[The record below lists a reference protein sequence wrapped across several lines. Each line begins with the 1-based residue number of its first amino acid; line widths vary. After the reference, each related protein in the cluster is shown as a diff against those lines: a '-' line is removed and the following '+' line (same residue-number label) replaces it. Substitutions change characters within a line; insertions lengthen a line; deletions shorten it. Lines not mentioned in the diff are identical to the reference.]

1 LRFLNPRIGFI
12 VKLIANHEL
21 SRGENEVECL
31 QKLHGLAAVQHV
43 IATMVIQG
51 RQANSIT
58 WFNGRKIQKLNHLG
72 GDLPLTTA
80 STDFVRF
87 NNTIFD
93 VSLKTTAEN
102 FIVAP
107 KCEGSQMRSW
117 WNFPTKNQVKTS
129 TAVVTCKGHTIVR
142 PSSEILTELNKL
154 LGEIHQRGV
163 FHCDLRAPNIL
174 YFEVGDIS
182 DDDNKDSDT
191 SKTYRFIDFD
201 LAEIVPG
208 GQSTTVQLSRD
219 GQGARVRM
227 VTKMLSDL
235 NMRDAISKQFRIT
248 WTAELD
254 FSFLASTLKMKA
266 YPRHI
271 PYGAFGDCGENCI
284 FS

>member
-1 LRFLNPRIGFI
+1 
-12 VKLIANHEL
+12 
-21 SRGENEVECL
+21 
-31 QKLHGLAAVQHV
+31 
-43 IATMVIQG
+43 
-51 RQANSIT
+51 
-58 WFNGRKIQKLNHLG
+58 
-72 GDLPLTTA
+72 
-80 STDFVRF
+80 
-87 NNTIFD
+87 
-93 VSLKTTAEN
+93 
-102 FIVAP
+102 
-107 KCEGSQMRSW
+107 
-117 WNFPTKNQVKTS
+117 
-129 TAVVTCKGHTIVR
+129 VR

-174 YFEVGDIS
+174 YFEAGDIS
-182 DDDNKDSDT
+182 DDDTKNSDT

-235 NMRDAISKQFRIT
+235 NMRDVISKQFRIT

-254 FSFLASTLKMKA
+254 FSFLASTLKVKA

-271 PYGAFGDCGENCI
+271 PYGAFGDCGENCL